1 MKPVQTGLGDCKYH
15 YMFNFGETQSAT
27 DYFFIYHDREGV
39 GGGGGDSKLITFV
52 WNTQAYVEPLQK
64 V

>member
-39 GGGGGDSKLITFV
+39 GGGGGILN
-52 WNTQAYVEPLQK
+52 W
-64 V
+64 